1 MTMILGES
9 VKERRT
15 RANSAPLNAR
25 VTLDLANRLRQ
36 HLADQGCGN
45 LSDFVTAA
53 IEEKLA
59 RDAVDTDAA
68 PSARGGP
75 KRETIRQ
82 MTSAPVSSL
91 PPKRRLRF
99 RRVSAGQLVNWPE
112 RTAAS
117 PMD

>member
-36 HLADQGCGN
+36 HLADQECGN

-59 RDAVDTDAA
+59 RDARDTDST
-68 PSARGGP
+68 PSTRSGP
-75 KRETIRQ
+75 KRETIREV
-82 MTSAPVSSL
+82 TSAPVSTPS
-91 PPKRRLRF
+91 PKRRLRF
-99 RRVSAGQLVNWPE
+99 RRVPAGQLTNWPE
-112 RTAAS
+112 HMAAL
-117 PMD
+117 PLD